1 MKRIY
6 VPIIIALLAI
16 ISVVSCKD
24 KKTDNAEAG
33 SDTLVSEVP
42 DSAVYGKCGQGTSM
56 HNLELVTDDGKTMEF
71 LIDEEQGSDVQGGLL
86 CGDRMTVAYVVTEEG
101 NVATKVINLTTLLGR
116 WTSLDRNFT
125 IQEDG
130 NVESNLQTETRPYT
144 VWSAV
149 NGNIV
154 LNSDTFSVLYLGAD
168 SMMLESNNG
177 VFAYKR
183 QK

>member
-1 MKRIY
+1 M
-6 VPIIIALLAI
+6 
-16 ISVVSCKD
+16 
-24 KKTDNAEAG
+24 
-33 SDTLVSEVP
+33 
-42 DSAVYGKCGQGTSM
+42 
-56 HNLELVTDDGKTMEF
+56 
-71 LIDEEQGSDVQGGLL
+71 
-86 CGDRMTVAYVVTEEG
+86 
-101 NVATKVINLTTLLGR
+101 
-116 WTSLDRNFT
+116 
-125 IQEDG
+125 
-130 NVESNLQTETRPYT
+130 QTETRPYT

>member
-1 MKRIY
+1 
-6 VPIIIALLAI
+6 
-16 ISVVSCKD
+16 
-24 KKTDNAEAG
+24 
-33 SDTLVSEVP
+33 
-42 DSAVYGKCGQGTSM
+42 
-56 HNLELVTDDGKTMEF
+56 
-71 LIDEEQGSDVQGGLL
+71 
-86 CGDRMTVAYVVTEEG
+86 MTVAYVVTEEG

-130 NVESNLQTETRPYT
+130 NVESNMQTETRPYT